1 MLPTMIRT
9 LLTTGLLAWLAS
21 GMAADIGISPP
32 RVDLAGAPGQRLTTT
47 VTVLTM
53 SGREQQVATEIG
65 DWTMGVTGDIAF
77 FPSGTL
83 THSSGPWFELDALD
97 FVLQPGGGREVR
109 LDVTI
114 PEDAEGTHHAM
125 VFFTVVPP
133 PTEASG
139 IAVVTTSRVAF
150 TVYVTVSGT
159 EVNGAELLD
168 LYQSGADAITAV
180 LVNTGNTVMR
190 LGGVVELRNE
200 AGEVVRRLEVPDVPV
215 LRESERELTFTLPD
229 DLPSGF
235 YVALALIE
243 DSRGGI
249 LAGELAFDVP

>member
-1 MLPTMIRT
+1 MIRT
-9 LLTTGLLAWLAS
+9 LLTIGLLAALAS

-32 RVDLAGAPGQRLTTT
+32 RVDLAGVPGQRLTTT

-53 SGREQQVATEIG
+53 SEREQQVEAEVS
-65 DWTMGVTGDIAF
+65 DWTMGVSGDIAF

-83 THSSGPWFELDALD
+83 PTSSGPWIDFDAFD
-97 FVLQPGGGREVR
+97 FVLEPGGGREVR
-109 LDVTI
+109 LDVTV

-159 EVNGAELLD
+159 EVRGSELVD
-168 LYQSGADAITAV
+168 LYMPGPDAITAV
-180 LVNTGNTVMR
+180 VVNTGNTVMR
-190 LGGVVELRNE
+190 VGGHVELRDE
-200 AGEVVRRLEVPDVPV
+200 DGVVRHRLEVRDTPI
-215 LRESERELTFTLPD
+215 LRESERELTFRLPD

-249 LAGELAFDVP
+249 LAGELPFDVP

>member
-1 MLPTMIRT
+1 MIRT
-9 LLTTGLLAWLAS
+9 LLTIGLLASLAL
-21 GMAADIGISPP
+21 GVAADIGISPP

-53 SGREQQVATEIG
+53 SEREQQVEAAVS
-65 DWTMGVTGDIAF
+65 DWTMGFAGDIAF

-83 THSSGPWFELDALD
+83 PTSSSPWIELDALD
-97 FVLQPGGGREVR
+97 FVLEPGGGREVR

-139 IAVVTTSRVAF
+139 VAVVTTSRVAF

-159 EVNGAELLD
+159 EVNGSELID
-168 LYQSGADAITAV
+168 LYRSGPDALTAV
-180 LVNTGNTVMR
+180 VVNTGNTVMR
-190 LGGVVELRNE
+190 VGGRVELRDE
-200 AGEVVRRLEVPDVPV
+200 EGIVRHRLEVRDTPI
-215 LRESERELTFTLPD
+215 LRESERELSVALPD
-229 DLPSGF
+229 DVEPGF

-243 DSRGGI
+243 DSRGGV
-249 LAGELAFDVP
+249 LAGELPLDLP